1 MPRTLLKRLI
11 IVSIE
16 EVETVISGETY
27 IRYNSE
33 LRCFIR
39 INQTKNMPRTLL
51 KRLIIVSIEEVETV
65 ISGETY
71 TRYNSELQCF
81 IRINQTKKICQELC

>member
-1 MPRTLLKRLI
+1 MPRTLLKRLA

-39 INQTKNMPRTLL
+39 INQTKKYAKN
-51 KRLIIVSIEEVETV
+51 SVET
-65 ISGETY
+65 IDYRFNRGS
-71 TRYNSELQCF
+71 RD
-81 IRINQTKKICQELC
+81 RD